1 MNRGVIDI
9 GNTRIK
15 AAVFNPEGLLLEKTI
30 CISPAEATDWMR
42 SKGIV
47 SVIAASVGQQILPG
61 ESGLNLISLT
71 HESKLP
77 FENLYERPE
86 TLGVDRIAAMAA
98 AAHLYPGRAVLVFD
112 IGTCM
117 TIDLLQPDNIYKGG
131 NISPGLDMRLKAMHQ
146 MTGRLPLVSHTEAV
160 KTLGRSTHAAIASG
174 AVSGMRHE
182 IEGYIRSYSELYP
195 GLVTVLCGG
204 DHMHFEFPSENRIF
218 ADPNFVLQGLFH
230 LLLLNEK

>member
-9 GNTRIK
+9 GNTRVK
-15 AAVFNPEGLLLEKTI
+15 AAVFNTDGLLLEKTI
-30 CISPAEATDWMR
+30 CTSQAEATDWMR
-42 SKGIV
+42 TKGIV
-47 SVIAASVGQQILPG
+47 SVMAASVGQAILPP
-61 ESGLNLISLT
+61 EPGLNLISLT

-77 FENLYERPE
+77 FENLYDSPE

-98 AAHLYPGRAVLVFD
+98 AAVKYPSDAVLVFD

-117 TIDLLQPDNIYKGG
+117 TIDLLHPGKVYKGG

-146 MTGRLPLVSHTEAV
+146 MTGRLPLADRSEAV
-160 KTLGRSTHAAIASG
+160 KSFGRSTRSAIASG
-174 AVSGMRHE
+174 AVSGMQFE
-182 IEGYIRSYSELYP
+182 IEGYIRRYSAMYPELI
-195 GLVTVLCGG
+195 TVLCGG
-204 DHMHFEFPSENRIF
+204 DQLHFEFPSENRIF